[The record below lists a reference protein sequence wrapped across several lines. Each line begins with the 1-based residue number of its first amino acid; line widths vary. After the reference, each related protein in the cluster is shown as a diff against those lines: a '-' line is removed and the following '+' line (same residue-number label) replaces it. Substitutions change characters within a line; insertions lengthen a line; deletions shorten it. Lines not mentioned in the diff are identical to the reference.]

1 MSKREQFDNK
11 AILSKLKEKC
21 NSRLRLPSQ
30 IHFTET
36 REGCNIHMPAD
47 CVCENFQRDF
57 AAFEGLALGLNAWLD
72 SEVTLSWA
80 QPPEHD
86 DRHYQRFLYR
96 VIRFDKDVDWFNI
109 HEDCKEFASDSL
121 VLRPDGS
128 NREKP
133 GYHVLNVQMRPRDI
147 KKVPDSKPLAE
158 MTEEE
163 LEMYFFRNNKSLFLA
178 AGIGSDSQPLR
189 QIPVG
194 LFKERL
200 SRNTRV
206 FTGTTSM
213 IDLGA
218 LDDTGTLAIFELK
231 RPGNVKVGAITELL
245 FYANVIRDLQEGTFG
260 YPAKKKREA
269 EIQIAKSRGVKAF
282 ILADRLHPVLSNK
295 RVFETLN
302 TIDSRYDQEFGFI
315 RYEETPEGISC
326 VRETLK

>member
-1 MSKREQFDNK
+1 
-11 AILSKLKEKC
+11 
-21 NSRLRLPSQ
+21 
-30 IHFTET
+30 
-36 REGCNIHMPAD
+36 MPAD

-57 AAFEGLALGLNAWLD
+57 AAFEGWALGLNAWLD
-72 SEVTLSWA
+72 YEVTLSWA
-80 QPPEHD
+80 QPPDHD
-86 DRHYQRFLYR
+86 DLHYQRFLYR

-109 HEDCKEFASDSL
+109 REDCKELTYKSL
-121 VLRPDGS
+121 VLLPNGRS
-128 NREKP
+128 REEP
-133 GYHVLNVQMRPRDI
+133 GYHVLNVQMCAHD
-147 KKVPDSKPLAE
+147 KKEAPDSEPLAK
-158 MTEEE
+158 MSEEE
-163 LEMYFFRNNKSLFLA
+163 LEMYFFRNNKSLYLA

-218 LDDTGTLAIFELK
+218 LDDTGSLAIFELK

-260 YPAKKKREA
+260 YPAKKKRKA

-282 ILADRLHPVLSNK
+282 ILADRLHLLLNNK
-295 RVFETLN
+295 RVFNVLN
-302 TIDSRYDQEFGFI
+302 AIDSRYGLEFGFI
-315 RYEETPEGISC
+315 RYEETPKGILC
-326 VRETLK
+326 VKETFK